1 MIFLSPG
8 TGEEWPWIH
17 VVMFSQHTIGNGNV
31 FHVRPNVGH
40 RPRLSPSYPT
50 TSSLPSSCSLPII
63 AFPSLGYRNRQYH
76 RVIDIPDT
84 IVRRSLSNSKTSTG

>member
-1 MIFLSPG
+1 MILFSPG

-17 VVMFSQHTIGNGNV
+17 VVMFSQHTVGNGNV

-50 TSSLPSSCSLPII
+50 TSSLPSSPDRGDALSAAASFRRFVGRP
-63 AFPSLGYRNRQYH
+63 PSGDGDGGNK
-76 RVIDIPDT
+76 
-84 IVRRSLSNSKTSTG
+84 IVLSASA